1 MVLNHLLL
9 TILKQTWYS
18 YMIFWLCSVSMQ
30 PWMDAF

>member
-9 TILKQTWYS
+9 TILKQTWHS
-18 YMIFWLCSVSMQ
+18 YMIFWLCSVNMQ